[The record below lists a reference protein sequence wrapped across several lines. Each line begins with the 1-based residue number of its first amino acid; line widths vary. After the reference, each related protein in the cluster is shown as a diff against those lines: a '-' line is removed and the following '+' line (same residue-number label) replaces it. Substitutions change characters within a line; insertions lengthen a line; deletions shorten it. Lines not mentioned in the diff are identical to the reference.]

1 MGPRQ
6 HFRSQLVLCAWV
18 SMSALF
24 GCTESHDVEGPAPVA
39 GSGGNTQ
46 SGGSG
51 GSGARG
57 GSGGSGA
64 RAGTGGTPG
73 TTLKCDKEC
82 SGSAFLGTP
91 CCTADNKC
99 GLDISALGF
108 GDGCAEMNAPGKVN
122 TACPGM
128 TIGGFLPLEG
138 CCTPA
143 GKCGLLDTFAGL
155 GCTTAGSVEGMT
167 CQP

>member
-1 MGPRQ
+1 MAPRQ
-6 HFRSQLVLCAWV
+6 RLLFCAWM
-18 SMSALF
+18 SMTALF
-24 GCTESHDVEGPAPVA
+24 GCTESHDVDGPAGVA
-39 GSGGNTQ
+39 GGGDTP

-57 GSGGSGA
+57 GSGTRAGSG
-64 RAGTGGTPG
+64 GSGNTG
-73 TTLKCDKEC
+73 TTVSCDKEC

-99 GLDISALGF
+99 GFDLSALGF
-108 GDGCAEMNAPGKVN
+108 GEGCAEMNAPGKAN
-122 TACPGM
+122 ASCPGM
-128 TIGGFLPLEG
+128 NLGGFLPLEG
-138 CCTPA
+138 CCTPD

-155 GCTTAGSVEGMT
+155 GCTTAGSAEGMT